1 MKALKFLIAAALVLA
16 LCLGLTPGAFAES
29 GEKIPYGELEW
40 DALMDRLL
48 SDYNIKPEFV
58 AAGYLN
64 LETGE
69 THFLNEDEY
78 MLTGSMYKLPL
89 CMYFTEHLASGDIDW
104 SLYEEH
110 FSYEEKRDSVLINSS
125 NDDAMFLCDM
135 IGGYT
140 EFRKLTADY
149 MGVDP
154 DEEIRNINNYEN
166 WYTAREFIHCLELL
180 YREQER
186 FPGIIETLQ
195 KATPDRFFK
204 LNEPRFK
211 IAHKYGEYKDP
222 VNGGPSCLNDCGL
235 AFTKQPIAM
244 VLFTQGQHNAE
255 EFLSAFATAMC
266 EYTEARAVP
275 PPMPEVTPVSELV
288 PVVTEAPAATAPA
301 AAVTAA
307 DGAAQNSSLLLPA
320 VFVGL
325 FLLLGLI
332 ALLVLCVKHKL
343 RFFSLF
349 LALVV
354 SAAAMLL
361 AAAGTQLGTL
371 YAKPSGDPQAA
382 VSAFFDAL
390 CAGNY
395 DAAYEHLRDYADL
408 GLAVPPSTPAGQKVY
423 EALHRS
429 FSYELEGDCVAEKLD
444 AKQAVKMRYL
454 NLPAMEGDVE
464 SETKRQIEEIVNA
477 RTTSEV
483 YDENKHYRPEVTEEA
498 YLAALDTVLAHA
510 EDYYTE
516 ESFVLDLTYTDG
528 RWQLLTSPALLRAL
542 NGGTTA

>member
-1 MKALKFLIAAALVLA
+1 MKALKLLIAAALVLA
-16 LCLGLTPGAFAES
+16 LCLGLMPGAFAES

-40 DALMDRLL
+40 DELMERLL
-48 SDYNIKPEFV
+48 SDYGIKPESV

-69 THFLNEDEY
+69 EHFLNEDEY

-104 SLYEEH
+104 SLYESH
-110 FSYEEKRDSVLINSS
+110 FSYEEKRDNVLINSS
-125 NDDAMFLCDM
+125 NDDAGFLCDM

-140 EFRKLTADY
+140 EFRRLTADY

-154 DEEIRNINNYEN
+154 DEELRNINNYEN

-195 KATPDRFFK
+195 KAMPDRFFK

-235 AFTKQPIAM
+235 AFTRQPIAM
-244 VLFTQGQHNAE
+244 VLFTKGQHNAE

-266 EYTEARAVP
+266 EYTEARAAAPTPTPEPEPTATPEPVP
-275 PPMPEVTPVSELV
+275 
-288 PVVTEAPAATAPA
+288 TEAPAAAAPVPA
-301 AAVTAA
+301 AAVST
-307 DGAAQNSSLLLPA
+307 AQNSSLLFPA

-332 ALLVLCVKHKL
+332 AILVLCLKHKL

-371 YAKPSGDPQAA
+371 YAKPSGDPQAT
-382 VSAFFDAL
+382 VTAFFDAL

-408 GLAVPPSTPAGQKVY
+408 GLAVPPSTPAGQKLY

-429 FSYELEGDCVAEKLD
+429 FAYELEGDCVTDKLD
-444 AKQAVKMRYL
+444 AKQSVRMRYL

-464 SETKRQIEEIVNA
+464 AETKRQIEEIVNA

-483 YDENKHYRPEVTEEA
+483 YDENKHYRPEVTQEA
-498 YLAALDTVLAHA
+498 YLAALDAVLAHA
-510 EDYYTE
+510 EDYYTQ
-516 ESFVLDLTYTDG
+516 ESFSLDLTYTDG

-542 NGGTTA
+542 NGGTAA

>member
-1 MKALKFLIAAALVLA
+1 MKALKCFFAAALVLA
-16 LCLGLTPGAFAES
+16 LCLGLLPGAFAES

-40 DALMDRLL
+40 DELMDRLL
-48 SDYNIKPEFV
+48 TDYRIKPEFV

-69 THFLNEDEY
+69 EHYLNGDDY
-78 MLTGSMYKLPL
+78 MLTGSMYKLPW

-104 SLYEEH
+104 SLYESH
-110 FSYEEKRDSVLINSS
+110 FSYEEKRDNVLINSS
-125 NDDAMFLCDM
+125 NDDAGFLCDM

-140 EFRKLTADY
+140 EFRRLTADY

-154 DEEIRNINNYEN
+154 DEELRNINNYEN

-195 KATPDRFFK
+195 KAMPDRFFK

-235 AFTKQPIAM
+235 AFTRQPIAM
-244 VLFTQGQHNAE
+244 VLFTKGQHNAE

-266 EYTEARAVP
+266 EYTEARAAAPTPTPEPAPTATPEPVP
-275 PPMPEVTPVSELV
+275 
-288 PVVTEAPAATAPA
+288 TEAPAAAAPVPA
-301 AAVTAA
+301 AAVST
-307 DGAAQNSSLLLPA
+307 AQNSSLLFPA

-332 ALLVLCVKHKL
+332 AILVLCLKHKL

-371 YAKPSGDPQAA
+371 YAKPSGDPQAT
-382 VSAFFDAL
+382 VTAFFDAL

-408 GLAVPPSTPAGQKVY
+408 GLAVPPSTPAGQKLY

-429 FSYELEGDCVAEKLD
+429 FAYELEGDCVTDKLD
-444 AKQAVKMRYL
+444 AKQSVRMRYL

-464 SETKRQIEEIVNA
+464 AETKRQIEEIVNA

-483 YDENKHYRPEVTEEA
+483 YDENKHYRPEVTQEA
-498 YLAALDTVLAHA
+498 YLAALDAVLAHA
-510 EDYYTE
+510 EDYYTQ
-516 ESFVLDLTYTDG
+516 ESFSLDLTYTDG

-542 NGGTTA
+542 NGGTAA

>member
-1 MKALKFLIAAALVLA
+1 MKALKLLIAAALVLA
-16 LCLGLTPGAFAES
+16 LCLGLMPGASAEG

-40 DALMDRLL
+40 DELMERLL
-48 SDYNIKPEFV
+48 SDYGIKPEFV

-69 THFLNEDEY
+69 EHFLNEDEY

-104 SLYEEH
+104 SLYESH
-110 FSYEEKRDSVLINSS
+110 FSYEEKRDNVLINSS
-125 NDDAMFLCDM
+125 NDDAGFLCDM

-140 EFRKLTADY
+140 EFRRLTADY

-154 DEEIRNINNYEN
+154 DEELRNINNYEN

-195 KATPDRFFK
+195 KAMPDRFFK

-235 AFTKQPIAM
+235 AFTRQPIAM
-244 VLFTQGQHNAE
+244 VLFTKGQHNAE

-266 EYTEARAVP
+266 EYTEARAAAPTPTPEPEPTATPEPVP
-275 PPMPEVTPVSELV
+275 
-288 PVVTEAPAATAPA
+288 TEAPAAAAPVPA
-301 AAVTAA
+301 AAVST
-307 DGAAQNSSLLLPA
+307 AQNSSLLFPA

-332 ALLVLCVKHKL
+332 AILVLCLKHKL

-371 YAKPSGDPQAA
+371 YAKPSGDPQAT
-382 VSAFFDAL
+382 VTAFFDAL

-408 GLAVPPSTPAGQKVY
+408 GLAVPPSTPAGQKLY

-429 FSYELEGDCVAEKLD
+429 FAYELEGDCVTDKLD
-444 AKQAVKMRYL
+444 AKQSVRMRYL

-464 SETKRQIEEIVNA
+464 AETKRQIEEIVNA

-483 YDENKHYRPEVTEEA
+483 YDENKHYRPEVTQEA
-498 YLAALDTVLAHA
+498 YLAALDAVLAHA
-510 EDYYTE
+510 EDYYTQ
-516 ESFVLDLTYTDG
+516 ESFSLDLTYTDG

-542 NGGTTA
+542 NGGTAA

>member
-1 MKALKFLIAAALVLA
+1 MKALKLLIAAALVLA
-16 LCLGLTPGAFAES
+16 LCLGLMPGAFAES

-40 DALMDRLL
+40 DELMERLL
-48 SDYNIKPEFV
+48 SDYGIKPEFV

-69 THFLNEDEY
+69 EHFLNEDEY

-104 SLYEEH
+104 SLYESH
-110 FSYEEKRDSVLINSS
+110 FSYEEKRDNVLINSS
-125 NDDAMFLCDM
+125 NDDAGFLCDM

-140 EFRKLTADY
+140 EFRRLTADY

-154 DEEIRNINNYEN
+154 DEELRNINNYEN

-195 KATPDRFFK
+195 KAMPDRFFK

-235 AFTKQPIAM
+235 AFTRQPIAM
-244 VLFTQGQHNAE
+244 VLFTKGQHNAE

-266 EYTEARAVP
+266 EYTEARAAAPTPTPEPEPTATPEPVP
-275 PPMPEVTPVSELV
+275 
-288 PVVTEAPAATAPA
+288 TEAPAAAAPVPA
-301 AAVTAA
+301 AAVST
-307 DGAAQNSSLLLPA
+307 AQNSSLLFPA

-332 ALLVLCVKHKL
+332 AILVLCLKHKL

-371 YAKPSGDPQAA
+371 YAKPSGDPQAT
-382 VSAFFDAL
+382 VTAFFDAL

-408 GLAVPPSTPAGQKVY
+408 GLAVPPSTPAGQKLY

-429 FSYELEGDCVAEKLD
+429 FAYELEGDCVTDKLD
-444 AKQAVKMRYL
+444 AKQSVRMRYL

-464 SETKRQIEEIVNA
+464 AETKRQIEEIVNA

-483 YDENKHYRPEVTEEA
+483 YDENKHYRPEVTQEA
-498 YLAALDTVLAHA
+498 YLAALDAVLAHA
-510 EDYYTE
+510 EDYYTQ
-516 ESFVLDLTYTDG
+516 ESFSLDLTYTDG

-542 NGGTTA
+542 NGGTAA

>member
-16 LCLGLTPGAFAES
+16 LCLGLMPGASAEG

-40 DALMDRLL
+40 DELMERLL
-48 SDYNIKPEFV
+48 SDYGIKPESV
-58 AAGYLN
+58 TAGYLN

-69 THFLNEDEY
+69 EHFLNEDEY

-104 SLYEEH
+104 SLYESH
-110 FSYEEKRDSVLINSS
+110 FSYEEKRDNVLINSS
-125 NDDAMFLCDM
+125 NDDAGFLCDM

-140 EFRKLTADY
+140 EFRRLTADY

-154 DEEIRNINNYEN
+154 DEELRNINNYEN

-195 KATPDRFFK
+195 KAMPDRFFK

-235 AFTKQPIAM
+235 AFTRQPIAM
-244 VLFTQGQHNAE
+244 VLFTKGQHNAE

-266 EYTEARAVP
+266 EYTEARAAAPTPTPEPEPTATPEPVP
-275 PPMPEVTPVSELV
+275 
-288 PVVTEAPAATAPA
+288 TEAPAAAAPVPA
-301 AAVTAA
+301 AAVST
-307 DGAAQNSSLLLPA
+307 AQNSSLLFPA

-332 ALLVLCVKHKL
+332 AILVLCLKHKL

-371 YAKPSGDPQAA
+371 YAKPSGDPQAT
-382 VSAFFDAL
+382 VTAFFDAL

-408 GLAVPPSTPAGQKVY
+408 GLAVPPSTPAGQKLY

-429 FSYELEGDCVAEKLD
+429 FAYELEGDCVTDKLD
-444 AKQAVKMRYL
+444 AKQSVRMRYL

-464 SETKRQIEEIVNA
+464 AETKRQIEEIVNA

-483 YDENKHYRPEVTEEA
+483 YDENKHYRPEVTQEA
-498 YLAALDTVLAHA
+498 YLAALHRVLEGA
-510 EDYYTE
+510 EGYY
-516 ESFVLDLTYTDG
+516 SYVDLDLDMNYSDG
-528 RWQLLTSPALLRAL
+528 RWQIRTSPGLLGAL
-542 NGGTTA
+542 NGGAGY

>member
-1 MKALKFLIAAALVLA
+1 MKALKCFFAAALVLA
-16 LCLGLTPGAFAES
+16 LCLGLLPGAFAES

-40 DALMDRLL
+40 DELMDRLL
-48 SDYNIKPEFV
+48 TDYRIKPEFV

-69 THFLNEDEY
+69 EHYLNGDDY
-78 MLTGSMYKLPL
+78 MLTGSMYKVPL
-89 CMYFTEHLASGDIDW
+89 CMYFTEHLAAGDIDW
-104 SLYEEH
+104 SPYESH
-110 FSYEEKRDSVLINSS
+110 FTFEEKRDNVLINSS
-125 NDDAMFLCDM
+125 NDDAGFLCDM

-140 EFRKLTADY
+140 EFRRLTADY

-154 DEEIRNINNYEN
+154 DEELRNINNYEN

-195 KATPDRFFK
+195 KAMPDRFFK

-235 AFTKQPIAM
+235 AFTRQPIAM
-244 VLFTQGQHNAE
+244 VLFTKGQHNAE

-266 EYTEARAVP
+266 EYTEARAAAPTPTPEPAPTATPEPVP
-275 PPMPEVTPVSELV
+275 
-288 PVVTEAPAATAPA
+288 TEAPAAAAPVPA
-301 AAVTAA
+301 AAVST
-307 DGAAQNSSLLLPA
+307 AQNSSLLFPA

-332 ALLVLCVKHKL
+332 AILVLCLKHKL

-371 YAKPSGDPQAA
+371 YAKPSGDPQAT
-382 VSAFFDAL
+382 VTAFFDAL

-408 GLAVPPSTPAGQKVY
+408 GLAVPPSTPAGQKLY

-429 FSYELEGDCVAEKLD
+429 FAYELEGDCVTDKLD
-444 AKQAVKMRYL
+444 AKQSVRMRYL

-464 SETKRQIEEIVNA
+464 AETKRQIEEIVNA

-483 YDENKHYRPEVTEEA
+483 YDENKHYRPEVTQEA
-498 YLAALDTVLAHA
+498 YLAALDAVLAHA
-510 EDYYTE
+510 EDYYTQ
-516 ESFVLDLTYTDG
+516 ESFSLDLTYTDG

-542 NGGTTA
+542 NGGTAA

>member
-1 MKALKFLIAAALVLA
+1 MKALKFILAAALVLA
-16 LCLGLTPGAFAES
+16 LCLGLLPGAFAES

-40 DALMDRLL
+40 DELMERLL
-48 SDYNIKPEFV
+48 ADYNIKPEFV

-69 THFLNEDEY
+69 EHYLNGDDY
-78 MLTGSMYKLPL
+78 MLTGSMYKVPL
-89 CMYFTEHLASGDIDW
+89 CMYFTEHLAAGDIDW
-104 SLYEEH
+104 SAYESH
-110 FSYEEKRDSVLINSS
+110 FTFEEKRDSVLINSS
-125 NDDAMFLCDM
+125 NDDAIFLTNM

-140 EFRKLTADY
+140 AFRKLTADY

-154 DEEIRNINNYEN
+154 DEELSHINNFEN

-186 FPGIIETLQ
+186 FPDIIETMQ
-195 KATPDRFFK
+195 KAMPNRFFK

-211 IAHKYGEYKDP
+211 IAHKYGEWKDE
-222 VNGGPSCLNDCGL
+222 NGAPSCLNDCGL

-244 VLFTQGQHNAE
+244 VLFTRNQHNAE
-255 EFLSAFATAMC
+255 EFISAFATAMC

-275 PPMPEVTPVSELV
+275 PPMPEITPVAELV
-288 PVVTEAPAATAPA
+288 PVVTEAPAAAES
-301 AAVTAA
+301 AAVTAVA
-307 DGAAQNSSLLLPA
+307 NAARETSLLLPA
-320 VFVGL
+320 AFVGL

-332 ALLVLCVKHKL
+332 AILVLSVKHKL

-390 CAGNY
+390 CAGDY
-395 DAAYEHLRDYADL
+395 DAAYDQLRDYADL

-423 EALHRS
+423 EALHKS
-429 FSYELEGDCVAEKLD
+429 FSYKLEGDCAADKLD
-444 AKQAVKMRYL
+444 AKQSVRMTYL

-464 SETKRQIEEIVNA
+464 AETKRQIEEIVNA

-483 YDENKHYRPEVTEEA
+483 YDENKRYRPEVTEEA

-510 EDYYTE
+510 EDYYTQ
-516 ESFVLDLTYTDG
+516 ESFTLDLTYTDG

-542 NGGTTA
+542 NGGTAA

>member
-1 MKALKFLIAAALVLA
+1 MKALKLLIAAALVLA
-16 LCLGLTPGAFAES
+16 LCLGLMPGAFAES

-40 DALMDRLL
+40 DELMERLL
-48 SDYNIKPEFV
+48 SDYGIKPESV

-69 THFLNEDEY
+69 EHFLNEDEY

-104 SLYEEH
+104 SLYESH
-110 FSYEEKRDSVLINSS
+110 FSYEEKRDNVLINSS
-125 NDDAMFLCDM
+125 NDDAGFLCDM

-140 EFRKLTADY
+140 EFRRLTADY

-154 DEEIRNINNYEN
+154 DEELRNINNYEN

-195 KATPDRFFK
+195 KAMPDRFFK

-235 AFTKQPIAM
+235 AFTRQPIAM
-244 VLFTQGQHNAE
+244 VLFTKGQHNAE

-266 EYTEARAVP
+266 EYTEARAAAPTPTPEPEPTATPEPVP
-275 PPMPEVTPVSELV
+275 
-288 PVVTEAPAATAPA
+288 TEAPAAAAPVPA
-301 AAVTAA
+301 AAVSTA
-307 DGAAQNSSLLLPA
+307 QSSSLLFPA

-332 ALLVLCVKHKL
+332 AILVLCLKHKL

-371 YAKPSGDPQAA
+371 YAKPSGDPQAT
-382 VSAFFDAL
+382 VTAFFDAL

-408 GLAVPPSTPAGQKVY
+408 GLAVPPSTPAGQKLY

-429 FSYELEGDCVAEKLD
+429 FAYELEGDCVTDKLD
-444 AKQAVKMRYL
+444 AKQSVRMRYL

-464 SETKRQIEEIVNA
+464 AETKRQIEEIVNA

-483 YDENKHYRPEVTEEA
+483 YDENKHYRPEVTQEA
-498 YLAALDTVLAHA
+498 YLAALDAVLAHA
-510 EDYYTE
+510 EDYYTQ
-516 ESFVLDLTYTDG
+516 ESFSLDLTYTDG

-542 NGGTTA
+542 NGGTAA

>member
-16 LCLGLTPGAFAES
+16 LCLGLMPGASAEG

-40 DALMDRLL
+40 DELMERLL
-48 SDYNIKPEFV
+48 SDYGIKPEFV

-69 THFLNEDEY
+69 EHFLNEDEY

-104 SLYEEH
+104 SLYESH
-110 FSYEEKRDSVLINSS
+110 FSYEEKRDNVLINSS
-125 NDDAMFLCDM
+125 NDDAGFLCDM

-140 EFRKLTADY
+140 EFRRLTADY

-154 DEEIRNINNYEN
+154 DEELRNINNYEN

-195 KATPDRFFK
+195 KAMPDRFFK

-235 AFTKQPIAM
+235 AFTRQPIAM
-244 VLFTQGQHNAE
+244 VLFTKGQHNAE

-266 EYTEARAVP
+266 EYTEARAAAPTPTPEPEPTATPEPVP
-275 PPMPEVTPVSELV
+275 
-288 PVVTEAPAATAPA
+288 TEAPAAAAPVPA
-301 AAVTAA
+301 AAVST
-307 DGAAQNSSLLLPA
+307 AQNSSLLFPA

-332 ALLVLCVKHKL
+332 AILVLCLKHKL

-371 YAKPSGDPQAA
+371 YAKPSGDPQAT
-382 VSAFFDAL
+382 VTAFFDAL

-408 GLAVPPSTPAGQKVY
+408 GLAVPPSTPAGQKLY

-429 FSYELEGDCVAEKLD
+429 FAYELEGDCVTDKLD
-444 AKQAVKMRYL
+444 AKQSVRMRYL

-464 SETKRQIEEIVNA
+464 AETKRQIEEIVNA

-483 YDENKHYRPEVTEEA
+483 YDENKHYRPEVTQEA
-498 YLAALDTVLAHA
+498 YLAALDAVLAHA
-510 EDYYTE
+510 EDYYTQ
-516 ESFVLDLTYTDG
+516 ESFSLDLTYTDG

>member
-1 MKALKFLIAAALVLA
+1 MKALKLLIAAALVLA
-16 LCLGLTPGAFAES
+16 LCLGLMPGAFAES

-40 DALMDRLL
+40 DELMERLL
-48 SDYNIKPEFV
+48 SDYDIKPEFV

-69 THFLNEDEY
+69 EHFLNEDEY

-104 SLYEEH
+104 SLYESH
-110 FSYEEKRDSVLINSS
+110 FSYEEKRDNVLINSS
-125 NDDAMFLCDM
+125 NDDAGFLCDM

-140 EFRKLTADY
+140 EFRRLTADY

-154 DEEIRNINNYEN
+154 DEELRNINNYEN

-186 FPGIIETLQ
+186 FPGIIETLH
-195 KATPDRFFK
+195 KAMPDRFFK

-235 AFTKQPIAM
+235 AFTRQPIAM
-244 VLFTQGQHNAE
+244 VLFTKGQHNAE

-266 EYTEARAVP
+266 EYTEARAAAPTPTPEPEPTATPEPVP
-275 PPMPEVTPVSELV
+275 
-288 PVVTEAPAATAPA
+288 TEAPAAAAPVPA
-301 AAVTAA
+301 AAVST
-307 DGAAQNSSLLLPA
+307 AQNSSLLFPA

-332 ALLVLCVKHKL
+332 AILVLCLKHKL

-371 YAKPSGDPQAA
+371 YAKPSGDPQAT
-382 VSAFFDAL
+382 VTAFFDAL

-408 GLAVPPSTPAGQKVY
+408 GLAVPPSTPAGQKLY

-429 FSYELEGDCVAEKLD
+429 FAYELEGDCVTDKLD
-444 AKQAVKMRYL
+444 AKQSVRMRYL

-464 SETKRQIEEIVNA
+464 AETKRQIEEIVNA

-483 YDENKHYRPEVTEEA
+483 YDENKHYRPEVTQEA
-498 YLAALDTVLAHA
+498 YLAALDAVLAHA
-510 EDYYTE
+510 EDYYTQ
-516 ESFVLDLTYTDG
+516 ESFSLDLTYTDG

-542 NGGTTA
+542 NGGTAA

>member
-16 LCLGLTPGAFAES
+16 LCLGLMPGASAEG

-40 DALMDRLL
+40 DELMERLL
-48 SDYNIKPEFV
+48 SDYGIKPESV

-69 THFLNEDEY
+69 EHFLNEDEY

-104 SLYEEH
+104 SLYESH
-110 FSYEEKRDSVLINSS
+110 FSYEEKRDNVLINSS
-125 NDDAMFLCDM
+125 NDDAGFLCDM
-135 IGGYT
+135 IGWYT
-140 EFRKLTADY
+140 ECRRLTADY

-154 DEEIRNINNYEN
+154 DEELRNINNYEN

-195 KATPDRFFK
+195 KAMPDRFFK

-235 AFTKQPIAM
+235 AFTRQPIAM
-244 VLFTQGQHNAE
+244 VLFTKGQHNAE

-266 EYTEARAVP
+266 EYTEARAAAPTPTPEPEPTATPEPVP
-275 PPMPEVTPVSELV
+275 
-288 PVVTEAPAATAPA
+288 TEAPAAAAPVPA
-301 AAVTAA
+301 AAVST
-307 DGAAQNSSLLLPA
+307 AQNSSLLFPA

-332 ALLVLCVKHKL
+332 AILVLCLKHKL

-371 YAKPSGDPQAA
+371 YAKPSGDPQAT
-382 VSAFFDAL
+382 VTAFFDAL

-408 GLAVPPSTPAGQKVY
+408 GLAVPPSTPAGQKLY

-429 FSYELEGDCVAEKLD
+429 FAYELEGDCVTDKLD
-444 AKQAVKMRYL
+444 AKQSVRMRYL

-464 SETKRQIEEIVNA
+464 AETKRQIEEIVNA

-483 YDENKHYRPEVTEEA
+483 YDENKHYRPEVTQEA
-498 YLAALDTVLAHA
+498 YLAALDAVLAHA
-510 EDYYTE
+510 EDYYTQ
-516 ESFVLDLTYTDG
+516 ESFSLDLTYTDG

-542 NGGTTA
+542 NGGTAA

>member
-1 MKALKFLIAAALVLA
+1 MKALKLLIAAALVLA
-16 LCLGLTPGAFAES
+16 LCLGLMPGASAEG

-40 DALMDRLL
+40 DELMERLL
-48 SDYNIKPEFV
+48 SDYGIKPESV

-69 THFLNEDEY
+69 EHFLNEDEY

-104 SLYEEH
+104 SLYESH
-110 FSYEEKRDSVLINSS
+110 FSYEEKRDNVLINSS
-125 NDDAMFLCDM
+125 NDDAGFLCDM

-140 EFRKLTADY
+140 EFRRLTADY

-154 DEEIRNINNYEN
+154 DEELRNINNYEN

-195 KATPDRFFK
+195 KAMPDRFFK

-235 AFTKQPIAM
+235 AFTRQPIAM
-244 VLFTQGQHNAE
+244 VLFTKGQHNAE

-266 EYTEARAVP
+266 EYTEARAAAPTPTPEPEPTATPEPVP
-275 PPMPEVTPVSELV
+275 
-288 PVVTEAPAATAPA
+288 TEAPAAAAPVPA
-301 AAVTAA
+301 AAVST
-307 DGAAQNSSLLLPA
+307 AQNSSLLFPA

-332 ALLVLCVKHKL
+332 AILVLCLKHKL

-371 YAKPSGDPQAA
+371 YAKPSGDPQAT
-382 VSAFFDAL
+382 VTAFFDAL

-408 GLAVPPSTPAGQKVY
+408 GLAVPPSTPAGQKLY

-429 FSYELEGDCVAEKLD
+429 FAYELEGDCVTDKLD
-444 AKQAVKMRYL
+444 AKQSVRMRYL

-464 SETKRQIEEIVNA
+464 AETKRQIEEIVNA

-483 YDENKHYRPEVTEEA
+483 YDENKHYRPEVTQEA
-498 YLAALDTVLAHA
+498 YLAALDAVLAHA
-510 EDYYTE
+510 EDYYTQ
-516 ESFVLDLTYTDG
+516 ESFSLDLTYTDG

-542 NGGTTA
+542 NGGTAA

>member
-1 MKALKFLIAAALVLA
+1 MKALKLLIAAALVLA
-16 LCLGLTPGAFAES
+16 LCLGLMPGASAES

-40 DALMDRLL
+40 DELMERLL
-48 SDYNIKPEFV
+48 SDYGIKPEFV

-69 THFLNEDEY
+69 EHFLNEDEY

-104 SLYEEH
+104 SLYESH

-125 NDDAMFLCDM
+125 NDDAGFLCDM

-140 EFRKLTADY
+140 EFRRLTADY

-154 DEEIRNINNYEN
+154 DEELRNINNYEN

-195 KATPDRFFK
+195 KAMPDRFFK

-235 AFTKQPIAM
+235 AFTRQPIAM
-244 VLFTQGQHNAE
+244 VLFTKGQHNAE

-266 EYTEARAVP
+266 EYTEARAAAPTPTPGPEPTATPEPVP
-275 PPMPEVTPVSELV
+275 
-288 PVVTEAPAATAPA
+288 TEAPAAAAPVPA
-301 AAVTAA
+301 AAVST
-307 DGAAQNSSLLLPA
+307 AQNSSLLFPA

-332 ALLVLCVKHKL
+332 AILVLCLKHKL

-371 YAKPSGDPQAA
+371 YAKPSGDPQAT
-382 VSAFFDAL
+382 VTAFFDAL

-408 GLAVPPSTPAGQKVY
+408 GLAVPPSTPAGQKLY

-429 FSYELEGDCVAEKLD
+429 FAYELEGDCVTDKLD
-444 AKQAVKMRYL
+444 AKQSVRMRYL

-464 SETKRQIEEIVNA
+464 AETKRQIEEIVNA

-483 YDENKHYRPEVTEEA
+483 YDENKHYRPEVTQEA
-498 YLAALDTVLAHA
+498 YLAALDAVLAHA
-510 EDYYTE
+510 EDYYTQ
-516 ESFVLDLTYTDG
+516 ESFSLDLTYTDG

-542 NGGTTA
+542 NGGTAA

>member
-16 LCLGLTPGAFAES
+16 LCLGLMPGASAEG

-40 DALMDRLL
+40 DELMERLL
-48 SDYNIKPEFV
+48 SDYGIKPEFV

-69 THFLNEDEY
+69 EHFLNEDEY

-104 SLYEEH
+104 SLYESH
-110 FSYEEKRDSVLINSS
+110 FSYEEKRDNVLINSS
-125 NDDAMFLCDM
+125 NDDAGFLCDM

-140 EFRKLTADY
+140 EFRRLTADY

-154 DEEIRNINNYEN
+154 DEELRNINNYEN

-195 KATPDRFFK
+195 KAMPDRFFK

-235 AFTKQPIAM
+235 AFTRQPIAM
-244 VLFTQGQHNAE
+244 VLFTKGQHNAE

-266 EYTEARAVP
+266 EYTEARAAAPTPTPEPEPTATPEPVP
-275 PPMPEVTPVSELV
+275 
-288 PVVTEAPAATAPA
+288 TEAPAAAAPVPA
-301 AAVTAA
+301 AAVST
-307 DGAAQNSSLLLPA
+307 AQNSSLLFPA

-332 ALLVLCVKHKL
+332 AILVLCLKHKL

-371 YAKPSGDPQAA
+371 YAKPSGDPQAT
-382 VSAFFDAL
+382 VTAFFDAL

-408 GLAVPPSTPAGQKVY
+408 GLAVPPSTPAGQKLY

-429 FSYELEGDCVAEKLD
+429 FAYELEGDCVTDKLD
-444 AKQAVKMRYL
+444 AKQSVRMRYL

-464 SETKRQIEEIVNA
+464 AETKRQIEEIVNA

-483 YDENKHYRPEVTEEA
+483 YDENKHYRPEVTQEA
-498 YLAALDTVLAHA
+498 YLAALDAVLAHA
-510 EDYYTE
+510 EDYYTQ
-516 ESFVLDLTYTDG
+516 ESFSLDLTYTDG

-542 NGGTTA
+542 NGGTAA

>member
-16 LCLGLTPGAFAES
+16 LCLGLMPGASAEG

-40 DALMDRLL
+40 DELMERLL
-48 SDYNIKPEFV
+48 SDYGIKPEFV

-69 THFLNEDEY
+69 EHFLNEDEY

-104 SLYEEH
+104 SLYESH
-110 FSYEEKRDSVLINSS
+110 FSYEEKRDNVLINSS
-125 NDDAMFLCDM
+125 NDDAGFLCDM

-140 EFRKLTADY
+140 EFRRLTADY

-154 DEEIRNINNYEN
+154 DEELRNINNYEN

-195 KATPDRFFK
+195 KAMPDRFFK

-235 AFTKQPIAM
+235 AFTRQPIAM
-244 VLFTQGQHNAE
+244 VLFTKGQHNAE

-266 EYTEARAVP
+266 EYTEARAAAP
-275 PPMPEVTPVSELV
+275 TPTPEPEPTATPEPVS
-288 PVVTEAPAATAPA
+288 TEAPAAAAPVPA
-301 AAVTAA
+301 AAVST
-307 DGAAQNSSLLLPA
+307 AQNSSLLFPA

-332 ALLVLCVKHKL
+332 AILVLCLKHKL

-371 YAKPSGDPQAA
+371 YAKPSGDPQAT
-382 VSAFFDAL
+382 VTAFFDAL

-408 GLAVPPSTPAGQKVY
+408 GLAVPPSTPAGQKLY

-429 FSYELEGDCVAEKLD
+429 FAYELEGDCVTDKLD
-444 AKQAVKMRYL
+444 AKQSVRMRYL

-464 SETKRQIEEIVNA
+464 AETKRQIEEIVNA

-483 YDENKHYRPEVTEEA
+483 YDENKHYRPEVTQEA
-498 YLAALDTVLAHA
+498 YLAALDAVLAHA
-510 EDYYTE
+510 EDYYTQ
-516 ESFVLDLTYTDG
+516 ESFSLDLTYTDG

-542 NGGTTA
+542 NGGTAA

>member
-1 MKALKFLIAAALVLA
+1 MKALKFILAAALVLA
-16 LCLGLTPGAFAES
+16 LCLGLMPVAFAES

-40 DALMDRLL
+40 DELMERLL
-48 SDYNIKPEFV
+48 AAYNIKREFI

-69 THFLNEDEY
+69 EHYINGDDY
-78 MLTGSMYKLPL
+78 MLTGSMYKVPL
-89 CMYFTEHLASGDIDW
+89 CMYFTEHLAAGDIDW
-104 SLYEEH
+104 SPYESH
-110 FSYEEKRDSVLINSS
+110 FTFEEKRDNVLINSS
-125 NDDAMFLCDM
+125 NDDAMFLSNM

-140 EFRKLTADY
+140 EFRRLTADY

-154 DEEIRNINNYEN
+154 DEELAHINNYQN

-186 FPGIIETLQ
+186 FPGIIETMQ
-195 KATPDRFFK
+195 KATPNRFFK

-211 IAHKYGEYKDP
+211 IAHKYGEWKDDI
-222 VNGGPSCLNDCGL
+222 NGGPTCLNDCGL

-244 VLFTQGQHNAE
+244 VLFTRGQSSAE
-255 EFLSAFATAMC
+255 EFISDFATAMC
-266 EYTEARAVP
+266 EYTEARVIP
-275 PPMPEVTPVSELV
+275 PQVPEVTPVAELV
-288 PVVTEAPAATAPA
+288 PVVTAVPASAAD
-301 AAVTAA
+301 AAVIRT
-307 DGAAQNSSLLLPA
+307 DNTSLLLPVA
-320 VFVGL
+320 FVGL

-332 ALLVLCVKHKL
+332 AILVLCAKYKL

-371 YAKPSGDPQAA
+371 YAKPSGDPQAT
-382 VSAFFDAL
+382 VSTFFDAL

-395 DAAYEHLRDYADL
+395 DEAYTQLRDYADL

-423 EALHRS
+423 EALHKS
-429 FSYELEGDCVAEKLD
+429 FSYELEGDCTTDMLD
-444 AKQAVKMRYL
+444 AKQSVRMTYL

-464 SETKRQIEEIVNA
+464 SETKRQIEDIVNS
-477 RTTSEV
+477 RSISEV
-483 YDENKHYRPEVTEEA
+483 YDENKRYRPEVTEEA

-510 EDYYTE
+510 EDYYTQ
-516 ESFVLDLTYTDG
+516 ESFTLDLTYTDG